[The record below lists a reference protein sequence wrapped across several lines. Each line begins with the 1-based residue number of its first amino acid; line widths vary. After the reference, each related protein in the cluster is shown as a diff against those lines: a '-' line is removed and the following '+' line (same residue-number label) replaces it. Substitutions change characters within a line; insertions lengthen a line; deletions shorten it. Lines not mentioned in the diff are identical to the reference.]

1 MGEAEGAD
9 QSDVDSTAC
18 GEAGELSTR
27 KVVAMLTTG
36 RKVL

>member
-9 QSDVDSTAC
+9 QGDVESTAC
-18 GEAGELSTR
+18 GEAGESNTR
-27 KVVAMLTTG
+27 KVVAVLTTG